1 MSRRDTGVTAPRRR
15 LATPRGPVAIAIAAV
30 LAVALSL
37 FLATP
42 VGAGTGRLTAHLA
55 TGRPAAPALNTQAW
69 TSDGT
74 PAVGALFTTGR
85 SGALAGHFCS
95 AAVVDSPAGDLVI
108 TAAHCLTGQGQ
119 VVFVPGYTGG
129 RAPYGAWTVTRVVLA
144 PQWTSSADPD
154 DDVAF
159 LVVSQPQTGVAIQR
173 VTGGERLGIGPPPPG
188 PVVVTGYPAGGDSPV
203 SCRNYARLFS
213 PTQLVFRCDGFTSGT
228 SGGPLLA
235 DVDPGT
241 GLGTLIGVIGGYQQG
256 GRTDAVSYA
265 ARLSATVAALYR
277 TALYQ
282 TALYQVAVSRG

>member
-1 MSRRDTGVTAPRRR
+1 MSRRDTGSAASRR
-15 LATPRGPVAIAIAAV
+15 PVAVTIAAV
-30 LAVALSL
+30 LAVALPL
-37 FLATP
+37 FLATA
-42 VGAGTGRLTAHLA
+42 VGAETGRLTAHLA

-74 PAVGALFTTGR
+74 PAVGALFTTSR
-85 SGALAGHFCS
+85 SGALARHFCS
-95 AAVVDSPAGDLVI
+95 AAVVDSPAGDLLI
-108 TAAHCLTGQGQ
+108 TAAHCLTGEGQ
-119 VVFVPGYTGG
+119 VVFVPGYAGG

-144 PQWTSSADPD
+144 LQWTSSADPD

-173 VTGGERLGIGPPPPG
+173 VTGGERLGVGPPPPG
-188 PVVVTGYPAGGDSPV
+188 PVVVTGYPVGGDSPV

-213 PTQLVFRCDGFTSGT
+213 PTQLVFRCGGFTSGT

-265 ARLSATVAALYR
+265 ARLSATVAALY
-277 TALYQ
+277 Q
-282 TALYQVAVSRG
+282 TALYRVAVSRG

>member
-30 LAVALSL
+30 LAVAIPL
-37 FLATP
+37 FLATA
-42 VGAGTGRLTAHLA
+42 VGAETGRSAGHRA
-55 TGRPAAPALNTQAW
+55 KGRPAAPALNTQAW
-69 TSDGT
+69 TSDGSS
-74 PAVGALFTTGR
+74 AVGALFTTGR

-119 VVFVPGYTGG
+119 IVFVPGYAGG
-129 RAPYGAWTVTRVVLA
+129 RAPYGAWTVTRVIVA
-144 PQWTSSADPD
+144 PQWTSAADPD

-159 LVVSQPQTGVAIQR
+159 LEVSQPQTGVAIQR
-173 VTGGERLGIGPPPPG
+173 VTGGERLGIGQPPAG
-188 PVVVTGYPAGGDSPV
+188 PVVVTGYPADRDSPV

-213 PTQLVFRCDGFTSGT
+213 PTQLVFGCGGFTSGT

-235 DVDPGT
+235 DVNPGT

-256 GRTDAVSYA
+256 GLTDAVSYA
-265 ARLSATVAALYR
+265 ARLGATVA
-277 TALYQ
+277 
-282 TALYQVAVSRG
+282 ALYQVAVSRG